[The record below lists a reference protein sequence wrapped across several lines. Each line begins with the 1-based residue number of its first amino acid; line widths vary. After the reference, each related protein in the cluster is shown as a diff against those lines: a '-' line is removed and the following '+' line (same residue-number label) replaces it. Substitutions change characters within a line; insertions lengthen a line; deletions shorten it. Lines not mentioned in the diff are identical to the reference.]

1 MGMQYVQA
9 TGEFYISGQYIETGY
24 AGAPDYIN
32 NPEAQCLVNKG
43 PLPRGR
49 YKMTHEEYHP
59 RFKKAAIRL
68 TPQPGTDM
76 CGRDGMLI
84 HGGKKDGSLTASEGC
99 IILTIKTREK
109 IIEEVKRGNDIL
121 EVK

>member
-1 MGMQYVQA
+1 MGMQYYQA
-9 TGEFYISGQYIETGY
+9 SGEFYISGKYIETGY

-32 NPEAQCLVNKG
+32 KPEAQCLVNRG

-49 YKMTHEEYHP
+49 YKMTYEGTYKTVHT
-59 RFKKAAIRL
+59 IRL
-68 TPQPGTDM
+68 TPMPGTDM

-84 HGGKKDGSLTASEGC
+84 HGGNVSRTSSQGC
-99 IILTIKTREK
+99 IILTRETREK
-109 IIEEVKRGNDIL
+109 IREQIKLGNDIL

>member
-32 NPEAQCLVNKG
+32 DPEAQCLVNKG
-43 PLPRGR
+43 PLPRGK
-49 YKMTHEEYHP
+49 YKMTSIGEYKTT
-59 RFKKAAIRL
+59 FAIRL
-68 TPQPGTDM
+68 TPLHGTDM

-84 HGGKKDGSLTASEGC
+84 HGGNKSRTSSKGC
-99 IILTIKTREK
+99 IILTEPTRKKIVAAIKL
-109 IIEEVKRGNDIL
+109 GNDIL

>member
-9 TGEFYISGQYIETGY
+9 TGEFYISGKYIETGY

-32 NPEAQCLVNKG
+32 DPEAQCLVNRG

-49 YKMTHEEYHP
+49 YKMTSIGRH
-59 RFKKAAIRL
+59 KKLTHVIRL

-84 HGGKKDGSLTASEGC
+84 HGGKYDGSLTASKGC
-99 IILTIKTREK
+99 IILTTETRIKIREQIK
-109 IIEEVKRGNDIL
+109 LGNDIL